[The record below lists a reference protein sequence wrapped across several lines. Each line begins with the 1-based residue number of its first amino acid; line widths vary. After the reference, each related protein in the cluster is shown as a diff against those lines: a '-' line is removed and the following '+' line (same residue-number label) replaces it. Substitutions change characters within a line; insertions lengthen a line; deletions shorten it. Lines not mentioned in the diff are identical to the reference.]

1 MLFRI
6 ITTVYLFGGAAVA
19 QQQAWGQCGG
29 INWSGPSTCVSG
41 YTCSVLNDYYSQ
53 CVPGTATMGL
63 NEAYLLL
70 FIATKSGHIL
80 NARQPIASSASSTTR
95 TTAAGTTTKASTT
108 RSTVTTTTA
117 TTVGSGAYPTT
128 LQSGYYWVRA
138 VASPNFHSYLQAAPT
153 ATPSPGP
160 GDAYLRSA
168 QNAGQFNIVDGQLE
182 YNPGSSGGETLYMWV
197 EDPTDKTQRTLQ
209 TWFDTTKNPYGTFA
223 FQGDAVTWTVA
234 DISRPNTAAWLVCG
248 NNGQLYINT
257 GAYAYD
263 TPSGCADQTIHYYG
277 GSTADV

>member
-1 MLFRI
+1 MLSRI
-6 ITTVYLFGGAAVA
+6 ATTVYLFGSAAVA

-53 CVPGTATMGL
+53 CVPGTAATM
-63 NEAYLLL
+63 
-70 FIATKSGHIL
+70 
-80 NARQPIASSASSTTR
+80 TTP
-95 TTAAGTTTKASTT
+95 TTTP
-108 RSTVTTTTA
+108 TTTQA
-117 TTVGSGAYPTT
+117 GSEAYPTT

-168 QNAGQFNIVDGQLE
+168 RNAGQFNIIDGQLV
-182 YNPGSSGGETLYMWV
+182 YNPGSSGGKTLYMWV

-209 TWFDTTKNPYGTFA
+209 TWFDTGKNPYGTFA
-223 FQGDAVTWTVA
+223 FQGDTLTWTVA
-234 DISRPNTAAWLVCG
+234 DISRPNAAAWLVCG
-248 NNGQLYINT
+248 NAGQLYINT
-257 GAYAYD
+257 GAYAYN
-263 TPSGCADQTIHYYG
+263 TPSGCADQTIHSYG
-277 GSTADV
+277 GSTADI

>member
-1 MLFRI
+1 MLSHIFTI
-6 ITTVYLFGGAAVA
+6 VYLFGGAVIA

-29 INWSGPSTCVSG
+29 INWSGPFTCVSG

-53 CVPGTATMGL
+53 CVPGTATTG
-63 NEAYLLL
+63 
-70 FIATKSGHIL
+70 SV
-80 NARQPIASSASSTTR
+80 SSTTR
-95 TTAAGTTTKASTT
+95 TTATGTTTRASTT
-108 RSTVTTTTA
+108 LSTATITTTA
-117 TTVGSGAYPTT
+117 GSGAYPTT

-168 QNAGQFNIVDGQLE
+168 QNAGQFNIIEGQLE
-182 YNPGSSGGETLYMWV
+182 YNPGSSAGEKLYMWV
-197 EDPTDKTQRTLQ
+197 EDSTNKTQRTLQ
-209 TWFDTTKNPYGTFA
+209 TWFETTKNPYGTFA
-223 FQGDAVTWTVA
+223 FQGDTLTWTVA
-234 DISRPNTAAWLVCG
+234 DISRPNAAAWLVCG
-248 NNGQLYINT
+248 NDGQLYINT

-263 TPSGCADQTIHYYG
+263 TPSGCADQTIHSYG

>member
-1 MLFRI
+1 MLSRVVATI
-6 ITTVYLFGGAAVA
+6 YAFGGVAMA

-29 INWSGPSTCVSG
+29 INWSGPFTCVSG

-53 CVPGTATMGL
+53 CIPGTAT
-63 NEAYLLL
+63 
-70 FIATKSGHIL
+70 TTT
-80 NARQPIASSASSTTR
+80 ASSTTR
-95 TTAAGTTTKASTT
+95 TTTRTTTSAPTTTRTSTT
-108 RSTVTTTTA
+108 LTTA
-117 TTVGSGAYPTT
+117 TSTTKTGGSGTYPTT

-160 GDAYLRSA
+160 GDAYLLSSK
-168 QNAGQFNIVDGQLE
+168 NAGQFNIIDGQLV
-182 YNPGSSGGETLYMWV
+182 YNPASSGEMLYMWV
-197 EDPTDKTQRTLQ
+197 EDPINKTQRTLE

-223 FQGDAVTWTVA
+223 FQGDTVTWSVS

-248 NNGQLYINT
+248 GAGQLYINT
-257 GAYAYD
+257 GAYAYN

-277 GSTADV
+277 GATADV

>member
-1 MLFRI
+1 MLSRI
-6 ITTVYLFGGAAVA
+6 VTAVYLFGGAAIA

-29 INWSGPSTCVSG
+29 INWSGATTCVSG

-53 CVPGTATMGL
+53 CVPGTAT
-63 NEAYLLL
+63 
-70 FIATKSGHIL
+70 T
-80 NARQPIASSASSTTR
+80 SSTSFTTR
-95 TTAAGTTTKASTT
+95 TTAASTTTRASTT
-108 RSTVTTTTA
+108 RSTVTTTT
-117 TTVGSGAYPTT
+117 TVGSGSGAYPTT

-168 QNAGQFNIVDGQLE
+168 QNAGQFNIINGQVV
-182 YNPGSSGGETLYMWV
+182 YNPGSTSGELLYMWV
-197 EDPTDKTQRTLQ
+197 ENSTNKTQRTLQ

-223 FQGDAVTWTVA
+223 FQGDTLTWTVA
-234 DISRPNTAAWLVCG
+234 DISRPNAAAWLVCG

-263 TPSGCADQTIHYYG
+263 TPSGCADQTIHSYG